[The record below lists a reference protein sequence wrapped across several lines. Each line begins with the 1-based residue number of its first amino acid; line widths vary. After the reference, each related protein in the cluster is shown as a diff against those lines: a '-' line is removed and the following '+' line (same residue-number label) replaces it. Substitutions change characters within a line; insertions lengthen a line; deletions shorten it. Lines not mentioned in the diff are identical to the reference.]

1 MGSPF
6 ATLDDLRVHWSGL
19 PVDLEDEAG
28 QKLSEASTIL
38 RGLYPGIDA
47 RVASG
52 ALSSDVVIL
61 VVCQMVATAIRREMD
76 AGNGDNVEQQSFTA
90 GAFTQSLHFRVR
102 DAELFLSRMHR
113 QLLSGGG
120 ARNRKAFTII
130 PGR

>member
-6 ATLDDLRVHWSGL
+6 ATLDDLRAHWSGL
-19 PVDLEDEAG
+19 PVDLEDEAE

-47 RVASG
+47 RVVSG

-76 AGNGDNVEQQSFTA
+76 AGNGDNVEQQSFTT
-90 GAFTQSLHFRVR
+90 GPYTQSLHFRVR